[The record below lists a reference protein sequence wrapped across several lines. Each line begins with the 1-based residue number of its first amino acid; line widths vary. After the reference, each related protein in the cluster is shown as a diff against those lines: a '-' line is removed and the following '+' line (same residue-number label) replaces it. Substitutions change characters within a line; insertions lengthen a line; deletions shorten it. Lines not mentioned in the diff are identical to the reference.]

1 MSMIFSDLKVFI
13 GGPIQHALKRRVL
26 DNNLQV
32 HLKSAIHQLE
42 SLGAEVF
49 SAHRTEQFGGT
60 THLFTPEEVAQR
72 DRQWMEQCDIF
83 VAILPVCP
91 QQKQL
96 IRTDGTHI
104 ELGWASTLRRPII
117 LVTEKPFD
125 NSASHLLKGLS
136 AIAQVHHLPLNDFEH
151 NPALLS
157 HTIQSIAE
165 KIVEKKVTLTSSA
178 VV

>member
-1 MSMIFSDLKVFI
+1 MSMLFSNLKVFI
-13 GGPIQHALKRRVL
+13 GGPIQHALRLRVL

-32 HLKSAIHQLE
+32 HIKSAICQLE
-42 SLGAEVF
+42 SLGTEVF

-60 THLFTPEEVAQR
+60 THLYTPEEVSQR

-104 ELGWASTLRRPII
+104 ELGWASALNRPII
-117 LVTEKPFD
+117 LVTEHPF
-125 NSASHLLKGLS
+125 NHSASHLLKGLS
-136 AIAQVHHLPLNDFEH
+136 AIAQVHHISLNDFAH
-151 NPALLS
+151 DPAILS
-157 HTIQSIAE
+157 HAIQSIAE
-165 KIVEKKVTLTSSA
+165 KHVTQKTSIPA
-178 VV
+178 

>member
-1 MSMIFSDLKVFI
+1 MSIIFSDIKVFV
-13 GGPIQHALKRRVL
+13 GGPIQHALKFRVL

-32 HLKSAIHQLE
+32 HIKSAIHHLE
-42 SLGAEVF
+42 SLGADVF

-60 THLFTPEEVAQR
+60 THLFTPEEVSQR
-72 DRQWMEQCDIF
+72 DRHWMEQCDIF

-96 IRTDGTHI
+96 MRTDGTHI
-104 ELGWASTLRRPII
+104 ELGWASALRRPII

-136 AIAQVHHLPLNDFEH
+136 AIAQVHHISLNDFVYD
-151 NPALLS
+151 PAILS
-157 HTIQSIAE
+157 HTIQSIL
-165 KIVEKKVTLTSSA
+165 EKKITPQSSA
-178 VV
+178 VA